1 MKDDFAFSL
10 QLFAEDGEGCAG
22 EEISGVNTAADAGQ
36 QKLLDLGVPRDVIEK
51 RASRDSVPAG
61 QAAAA
66 ENTQEPV
73 KTNRMTWAE
82 IMADPEYNRQMQSVV
97 QSRLKTAKAAEEN
110 LSKLA
115 PALLSFAKQHGLS
128 TETLDYDA
136 LSAALSGENP
146 AAEQPQPESAPPDA
160 HRQLFL
166 RHMERLQL
174 EGERLKQIFP
184 QFDLRRE
191 LRHPTFRRMTAPQV
205 GLSVEDAYYAVHR
218 KEIQSAMMRATAR
231 QAEQKLSNAIRS
243 GQQRP
248 VENGTSGQATSVLT
262 FDYRSASREQ
272 REALKQRILQAHARG
287 EKIYPGG

>member
-1 MKDDFAFSL
+1 MKENFDFSL
-10 QLFAEDGEGCAG
+10 QLFAEGGEESAG
-22 EEISGVNTAADAGQ
+22 GEISGVNTAADAGQ

-51 RASRDSVPAG
+51 RAQRETVPTG

-97 QSRLKTAKAAEEN
+97 QSRLKNAKAAEEN

-115 PALLSFAKQHGLS
+115 PALMSFAKQRGLS

-136 LSAALSGENP
+136 LSAALSGEPAKTETQPP
-146 AAEQPQPESAPPDA
+146 AAAQNAQAQ
-160 HRQLFL
+160 HFL
-166 RHMERLQL
+166 HHMENLQRQ
-174 EGERLKQIFP
+174 GEKLKETFP
-184 QFDLRRE
+184 GFDLRQE
-191 LRHPTFRRMTAPQV
+191 LRNPAFRRMTAPHV

-218 KEIQSAMMRATAR
+218 SEIQTAMMQVTAEKA
-231 QAEQKLSNAIRS
+231 AEKLSNAIRA

-248 VENGTSGQATSVLT
+248 VENGTSGQATSVLS

-272 REALKQRILQAHARG
+272 REALKQRILQAAARG